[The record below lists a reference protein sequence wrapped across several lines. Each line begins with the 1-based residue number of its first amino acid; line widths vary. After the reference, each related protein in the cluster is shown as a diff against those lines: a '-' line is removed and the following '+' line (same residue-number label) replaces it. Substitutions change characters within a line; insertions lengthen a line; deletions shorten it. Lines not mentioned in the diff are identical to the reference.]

1 MMTNWKLDR
10 VVRSLV
16 ALGVLLLTGLGAE
29 AQETR
34 SRDAYGAPP
43 ATYPAPPSS
52 LPPGIDGA
60 APQARYLPPGTVAPT
75 GAYKLG
81 VYSRNTDVG
90 VQLTQVQPG
99 SAAQRAGLEPNDI
112 IVNVAGYQVGVVNG
126 RTFDI
131 GEELAKRVDGRGQV
145 SLLVRN
151 SRNGQLLNL
160 PVQFTSAN
168 WSVSGS
174 ISTRERVA
182 ISQSGYLSVRLLDV
196 TSASWSDVAI
206 AESNLGYPR
215 VWPVAYRLDVDP
227 ALLRS
232 GHKYAVDARLMDR
245 GQVVLRTASPSYVA
259 PTTGT
264 AAVTNL
270 QLVTVMQPTTVTKPT
285 SSLAPSSQISAWY
298 QKYLGRMP
306 SPREISAWE
315 YELQRGRS
323 MADVQAGLLS
333 SSEYFERA
341 YNDLDR
347 YVDAVY
353 RNLYDAEPTP
363 EIHRAM
369 RAELDRMSQV
379 RYQFAQDLIARR
391 GGTAST
397 AGVIER

>member
-1 MMTNWKLDR
+1 MVAAL
-10 VVRSLV
+10 VVLFLASVR
-16 ALGVLLLTGLGAE
+16 AD
-29 AQETR
+29 AQDTR
-34 SRDAYGAPP
+34 TRDAYGAPP
-43 ATYPAPPSS
+43 TTYTAPPTSPPAT
-52 LPPGIDGA
+52 LPPATDPMA
-60 APQARYLPPGTVAPT
+60 QARYLPPGTVPPV

-112 IVNVAGYQVGVVNG
+112 IVNVAGYQVGVVGG

-131 GEELAKRVDGRGQV
+131 GEELSKRVDGRGQV

-160 PVQFTSAN
+160 PVQFTAAN

-174 ISTRERVA
+174 ISTRERVT
-182 ISQSGYLSVRLLDV
+182 ISQAGYLSVRLLDV

-215 VWPVAYRLDVDP
+215 VWPVNYRLDVDP

-245 GQVVLRTASPSYVA
+245 GQVMLRTASPSYVT

-270 QLVTVMQPTTVTKPT
+270 QLVPVPRPTTTTTTTAT
-285 SSLAPSSQISAWY
+285 STLAPSSQISAWY

-315 YELQRGRS
+315 YELQRGRT
-323 MADVQAGLLS
+323 MTDVQAGLLS

-353 RNLYDAEPTP
+353 SHLYDAVPTP

-369 RAELDRMSQV
+369 RTELDRMSQV

-391 GGTAST
+391 FGTASA
-397 AGVIER
+397 AGVVER